1 MRATDKSL
9 EITLL
14 LRILCSMIT
23 LSPKAAIALKELIAK
38 KEAAPTAGLRLAI
51 ERGGCAG
58 LAYTMRVSEPE
69 EGDTCIE
76 QDGARVLVAADSME
90 HLSGSVLDY
99 SDSLSDAGFK
109 ITNPNAARSCGCGTS
124 FEPAEEGKKP
134 EYDASLDG
142 TACR

>member
-1 MRATDKSL
+1 
-9 EITLL
+9 
-14 LRILCSMIT
+14 MIT
-23 LSPKAAIALKELIAK
+23 LTPKAGIALKALLEQK
-38 KEAAPTAGLRLAI
+38 KAAPTAGLRLAI

-69 EGDTCIE
+69 EGDTIVE
-76 QDGARVLVAADSME
+76 AEGTRVLIAADSLE
-90 HLSGSVLDY
+90 NLSGSTLDY
-99 SDSLSDAGFK
+99 SDELSDAGFK

-134 EYDASLDG
+134 EYDPKLDG

>member
-1 MRATDKSL
+1 
-9 EITLL
+9 
-14 LRILCSMIT
+14 MIT
-23 LSPKAAIALKELIAK
+23 LTPKATNALKSLLEQKNAS
-38 KEAAPTAGLRLAI
+38 PSAGLRLAI

-58 LAYTMRVSEPE
+58 LAYTMRITEPE
-69 EGDTCIE
+69 PEDEIIECEGT
-76 QDGARVLVAADSME
+76 RVLIAPDSLE
-90 HLSGSVLDY
+90 HLAGSTLDY

-134 EYDASLDG
+134 EYDPSLDG

>member
-1 MRATDKSL
+1 
-9 EITLL
+9 
-14 LRILCSMIT
+14 MIT
-23 LSPKAAIALKELIAK
+23 LTPKAAIALKDLLEK
-38 KEAAPTAGLRLAI
+38 KGASATAGLRLAI

-58 LAYTMRVSEPE
+58 LAYTMRVSEPQ
-69 EGDTCIE
+69 EGDTVVE
-76 QDGARVLVAADSME
+76 AEGTQVLIAADSLE
-90 HLSGSVLDY
+90 NLSGSTLDF

-134 EYDASLDG
+134 EYDPALDG

>member
-1 MRATDKSL
+1 
-9 EITLL
+9 
-14 LRILCSMIT
+14 MIT
-23 LSPKAAIALKELIAK
+23 LSPKAAIALKDLLAK
-38 KEAAPTAGLRLAI
+38 KEAPPSAGLRLAI

-58 LAYTMRVSEPE
+58 LAYTMRVSEPQ
-69 EGDTCIE
+69 EGDTIVE
-76 QDGARVLVAADSME
+76 LDGARVLVAADSME
-90 HLSGSVLDY
+90 NLSGSVLDY

-134 EYDASLDG
+134 EYDPALDG